1 MFWNK
6 SKSDK
11 RAKKNTSCVGRE
23 GQSPN
28 REEIHAQALA
38 NARLAKENLGD
49 ETIQKIVAAMEKQQN
64 SIMAKA
70 KRDIEGADVD
80 RVLDELKF
88 MLDSKHSN

>member
-28 REEIHAQALA
+28 REEIRAEALA
-38 NARLAKENLGD
+38 NARSAKENLGN
-49 ETIQKIVAAMEKQQN
+49 ETIRKIVAAMEKQQN

-70 KRDIEGADVD
+70 KRDIETADID

-88 MLDSKHSN
+88 MLDTKNP